1 MGVQR
6 VIGVYPMQ
14 ALTLAASTR
23 ACGGAWRLVELCF
36 SHCVIVGLNDHGGGH
51 WLANLNAN
59 AWIAANA
66 IDERKIC
73 DKGGERIY
81 LGPTL

>member
-6 VIGVYPMQ
+6 VIGVYPLQ

-23 ACGGAWRLVELCF
+23 ACDGAWRLVELCF
-36 SHCVIVGLNDHGGGH
+36 SCCVIVGLNDHGGGH

-59 AWIAANA
+59 AWIAVNA
-66 IDERKIC
+66 IDEGKTC
-73 DKGGERIY
+73 DKGGERIH
-81 LGPTL
+81 LGPTS